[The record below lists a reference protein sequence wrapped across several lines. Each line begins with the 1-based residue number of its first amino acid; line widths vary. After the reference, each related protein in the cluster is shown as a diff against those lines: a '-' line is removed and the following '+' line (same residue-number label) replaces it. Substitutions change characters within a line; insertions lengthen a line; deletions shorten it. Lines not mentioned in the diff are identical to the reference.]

1 MGGKSSYFEHDAEER
16 DPMTT
21 SWISE
26 RTAWLQDAH
35 AVSRDASI
43 DSMRGIAILM
53 VIGIHSL
60 PQPLG
65 TPWGVILDAVLRPCV
80 PIFLFAS
87 GYLTARSGRVA
98 LVKRFQAALIPYTI
112 AFFAAYIYMAMHNP
126 AMDHRVTTTV
136 SRYVLAYVFVYYYVF
151 VYLGCTVMLWLAL
164 RIVKARDSK
173 DRPEH
178 LAVILLL
185 AITAG
190 LIIGSY
196 IDPFLDRLGAS
207 SSLIQEVRLRN
218 IPFWFC
224 FVALGM
230 LIGMPHS
237 LRALEQSRILLIGTT
252 MALFAIYA
260 TVRVMAIGDAADYDS
275 IAFFGYS
282 ALLCLLLLTIR
293 IQVPILA
300 SLGSGSYFLYLWH
313 IFAVMILRDH
323 SPLRNFGPI
332 IDFTVT
338 YSITVMASVCALLI
352 VRTLASP
359 RVTRW
364 LGA

>member
-1 MGGKSSYFEHDAEER
+1 
-16 DPMTT
+16 MTA

-26 RTAWLQDAH
+26 RTAWHQDVH
-35 AVSRDASI
+35 AAPRDVSI

-87 GYLTARSGRVA
+87 GFLTARSGRVA
-98 LVKRFQAALIPYTI
+98 LTKRLRAALIPYTI
-112 AFFAAYIYMAMHNP
+112 AFIAAYIYMAMHNP
-126 AMDHRVTTTV
+126 AMDHRVMTAV
-136 SRYVLAYVFVYYYVF
+136 ARYSLAYVFVYYYVF
-151 VYLGCTVMLWLAL
+151 VYLGCTVMLWLAF
-164 RIVKARDSK
+164 RTVKTRNPK
-173 DRPEH
+173 DQSEY
-178 LAVILLL
+178 LAIILLL
-185 AITAG
+185 SITVG

-196 IDPFLDRLGAS
+196 IDPLLDRLGAS
-207 SSLIQEVRLRN
+207 SSLIQEVRLRD

-230 LIGMPHS
+230 LVGMRHS
-237 LRALEQSRILLIGTT
+237 LRCLEQSHRRLIGVTL
-252 MALFAIYA
+252 ALFVIYA
-260 TVRVMAIGDAADYDS
+260 VARVIAIGDAADYDS
-275 IAFFGYS
+275 MAFFGYS
-282 ALLCLLLLTIR
+282 ALLCVTLLTMQ
-293 IQVPILA
+293 IQLPALA

-313 IFAVMILRDH
+313 IFIIMILRDH
-323 SPLRNFGPI
+323 LPLRNFGLI
-332 IDFTVT
+332 IDFVVT
-338 YSITVMASVCALLI
+338 YSVAVVASVCALRI